1 MAKRKRNRR
10 GVSAPHTAC
19 QTARRDCARRYVCH
33 NFSTT
38 CKHSEQNATGWS
50 FGGIIAVQIAH
61 MLAQRGRGLRV
72 SRIILIDS
80 VYPRCERPEAR
91 KGLPHPRHAPMLPGI
106 SEDIRD
112 KLLTALMRAT
122 CISDRWDPPTWA
134 RRPTGR
140 ISATRLVDV
149 NLKPLPPPVVLIRA
163 DGMVPTKDAQEMCPL
178 DRTRFLPQLGWED
191 MQEGFVSHVLH
202 TSGNHYNIFDE
213 DHAPMTTAC
222 LRKALEI
229 Q

>member
-1 MAKRKRNRR
+1 
-10 GVSAPHTAC
+10 
-19 QTARRDCARRYVCH
+19 
-33 NFSTT
+33 
-38 CKHSEQNATGWS
+38 
-50 FGGIIAVQIAH
+50 
-61 MLAQRGRGLRV
+61 MLAQQGRGLRV

-80 VYPRCERPEAR
+80 VYPGCQRPEAR
-91 KGLPHPRHAPMLPGI
+91 KGPPHPRHAPMLPGI
-106 SEDIRD
+106 SEETRE

-122 CISDRWDPPTWA
+122 CISDRWDAPAWA

-140 ISATRLVDV
+140 SSTTRLVDGS
-149 NLKPLPPPVVLIRA
+149 LKPLPPPVVLIRA
-163 DGMVPTKDAQEMCPL
+163 DGMVPTKDPKEMCPL

-213 DHAPMTTAC
+213 NHAPMTTAC